1 MIRAMRRRSVFAG
14 TVVVALVASTILAV
28 VALGPAGATPP
39 AGFTPTLL
47 AKGTTARAVTEQ
59 VGGMKFQAGGPVD
72 IYSVHVAF
80 DPGGTSGWHSHPGF
94 VFVTVTVG
102 TLTRY
107 VSDCD
112 KRRYTAGQVIVERP
126 NQVLVVR
133 NETSGSAEAITT
145 QFFPG
150 GTLNTRIDQPQPA
163 HCGVS

>member
-1 MIRAMRRRSVFAG
+1 MIRAMMRRSVFSG
-14 TVVVALVASTILAV
+14 TVVVAVASTILAV
-28 VALGPAGATPP
+28 LALGPAGATPP

-47 AKGTTARAVTEQ
+47 AKGTTARALTEQ
-59 VGGMKFQAGGPVD
+59 VGGMKFQADGPVD
-72 IYSVHVAF
+72 MYTVAGTF
-80 DPGGTSGWHSHPGF
+80 DPGGSSGWHSHPGF
-94 VFVTVTVG
+94 VFVTVTAG

-133 NETSGSAEAITT
+133 NETSSPVEEIAT

-150 GTLNTRIDQPQPA
+150 GTVITRDDQPQPA

>member
-1 MIRAMRRRSVFAG
+1 MIRAMMRRPVISGA
-14 TVVVALVASTILAV
+14 VVVAVASTILAV
-28 VALGPAGATPP
+28 LVLGPAGATPP

-47 AKGTTARAVTEQ
+47 AKGSTARALTEQ
-59 VGGMKFQAGGPVD
+59 VGGMKFQTGGPVD
-72 IYSVHVAF
+72 IYSVDVSF

-112 KRRYTAGQVIVERP
+112 KRRYTVGQVIVERP

-133 NETSGSAEAITT
+133 NETSSSAEAITT

-150 GTLNTRIDQPQPA
+150 GTLNTRIDQPQPTR
-163 HCGVS
+163 CGVS

>member
-1 MIRAMRRRSVFAG
+1 MIRAMMRRPVLSGA
-14 TVVVALVASTILAV
+14 VVVAVASTILAV
-28 VALGPAGATPP
+28 LVLGPAGATPP

-47 AKGTTARAVTEQ
+47 ARALTEQ

-72 IYSVHVAF
+72 IYSVDVNF

-112 KRRYTAGQVIVERP
+112 KRRYTVGQVIVERP